1 MEKQI
6 RDKIEF
12 KAQQLS
18 RLKNIAHNQQTI
30 IEHLAS
36 VQLEMEEANEDFF
49 FGKVGEIFS
58 NVSNNQD
65 LLHGMIQDYE
75 IELNK
80 LRNE

>member
-1 MEKQI
+1 MEEKI
-6 RDKIEF
+6 RSKIEF

-18 RLKNIAHNQQTI
+18 RLKNIAHSQQMI
-30 IEHLAS
+30 IENLAK
-36 VQLEMEEANEDFF
+36 VQLEMDEANEDLF

-58 NVSNNQD
+58 SVSKNQD
-65 LLHGMIQDYE
+65 LLHGMVHDYE